1 MRIHR
6 MRRLVLAATF
16 LGATRLGAQAPLS
29 ELRMP
34 PLFSDHMVVQRDVTI
49 PVWGHAPPRARV
61 TVKLDARSAS
71 TTADST
77 GRWRLAFSPLPAGG
91 PHTLAVSGADSRI
104 LIQDIF

>member
-1 MRIHR
+1 
-6 MRRLVLAATF
+6 MRRLVPIAAF
-16 LGATRLGAQAPLS
+16 LCAAHLGAQSAPS

-49 PVWGHAPPRARV
+49 PVWGYAPPRARV

-77 GRWRLAFSPLPAGG
+77 GRWRLAFSPLPA
-91 PHTLAVSGADSRI
+91 SRAPARSSR
-104 LIQDIF
+104 L